1 MSVLEWL
8 RPAVQISP
16 PQSTFAT
23 KWFSE
28 LAMAFAVEAQE
39 LLGVNLE
46 GSGGLT
52 ERTRPESFPLLARVW
67 IVSMRRGHMLP
78 SRWERGHRYR

>member
-8 RPAVQISP
+8 RPAVRISP

-28 LAMAFAVEAQE
+28 LAMAFAAEAQD
-39 LLGVNLE
+39 LLGVSLE
-46 GSGGLT
+46 GSVG
-52 ERTRPESFPLLARVW
+52 
-67 IVSMRRGHMLP
+67 
-78 SRWERGHRYR
+78 

>member
-16 PQSTFAT
+16 PESTFAT

-28 LAMAFAVEAQE
+28 LAMAFAIEAQE
-39 LLGVNLE
+39 LLGVSLE
-46 GSGGLT
+46 GSGG
-52 ERTRPESFPLLARVW
+52 
-67 IVSMRRGHMLP
+67 
-78 SRWERGHRYR
+78 